1 MRTYIKKLQSKNETV
16 RKQIFA
22 GAMIVSMIFVGF
34 IWIYNLNNRFN
45 NKVSMQTQND
55 VKPFKIVADSLSNTY
70 TNISASVGSLPSLE
84 TVRKRIINEKQINLT
99 VVKDTSKQ

>member
-1 MRTYIKKLQSKNETV
+1 MRAYIKKLQSKNETA

-22 GAMIVSMIFVGF
+22 GAMIVSMVFVGF

-45 NKVSMQTQND
+45 NKVSIQNQND
-55 VKPFKIVADSLSNTY
+55 AKPFKIFADSLSNTY
-70 TNISASVGSLPSLE
+70 SNISASVGSIPGLE
-84 TVRKRIINEKQINLT
+84 TEKKKVSDEKQINLI